1 MAVVKQ
7 AAVAKQVAV
16 VKQVASGKRRALAAA
31 LAVTLFMTLTAGSCG
46 PGEEQADDPAPDVS
60 YQEEAP
66 APAGSEDPHNRQS
79 VVQVPKGTSPRAVE
93 FADADTGYAL
103 FSTCVN
109 GQACQVGLVIT
120 LDGGQSWVP
129 RKVPFDDATEVE
141 MRLGRGNVLLLRTA
155 PGGWYVSKDT
165 GHTFKQYP
173 LNPPPPELNLTEPR
187 FSVGCLDGTVDCAAR
202 QPMELTDDGK
212 RVALPS
218 HPSGNQRFTS
228 LVAQADGKLWLTA
241 QSVETSGSVPPMITV
256 SVWSSAD
263 GGRTWHA
270 EGTARLPQQSGVE
283 PHVVVAPDGSDVW
296 LAANQ
301 FAARRTEGG
310 TWVEASAMRE
320 VAEVYSAEVL
330 PGGLL
335 LVASGQGVWTVD
347 SERRTRDQGGR
358 LVFRLRRLSETTI
371 LGYPAQQSG
380 EVWLCEVRDKNCEW
394 SRVAVA
400 AR

>member
-1 MAVVKQ
+1 
-7 AAVAKQVAV
+7 VALV
-16 VKQVASGKRRALAAA
+16 KRRPLAAA
-31 LAVTLFMTLTAGSCG
+31 LAITLTMTLTAGSCQ
-46 PGEEQADDPAPDVS
+46 PGEEPAPEPTSDVS
-60 YQEEAP
+60 YQEEP
-66 APAGSEDPHNRQS
+66 PVPVGTEDPRNRQS

-103 FSTCVN
+103 FSSCVS
-109 GQACQVGLVIT
+109 GLACQVGLVIS

-141 MRLGRGNVLLLRTA
+141 MRLGRGNVLLLRTV

-173 LNPPPPELNLTEPR
+173 LIPAPPELNLTEPR

-202 QPMELTDDGK
+202 QPMEVTDDGK
-212 RVALPS
+212 RVPLPS
-218 HPSGNQRFTS
+218 QPAGNHRFTS

-241 QSVETSGSVPPMITV
+241 QAVETSGTAPPVIAV
-256 SVWSSAD
+256 SIWSSAD
-263 GGRTWHA
+263 HGRTWRA
-270 EGTARLPQQSGVE
+270 EGVARLPQHSGVE
-283 PHVVVAPDGSDVW
+283 PHVAVAPDGSDVW

-301 FAARRTEGG
+301 YAARRNPAGA
-310 TWVEASAMRE
+310 WVEATAMRE

-335 LVASGQGVWTVD
+335 LIASGQGVWTVD
-347 SERRTRDQGGR
+347 GDRRTRDQGGR
-358 LVFRLRRLSETTI
+358 LVFRLRRLSATTI
-371 LGYPAQQSG
+371 LGYPAQASG
-380 EVWLCEVRDKNCEW
+380 EVWLCEVKDKICEW

>member
-1 MAVVKQ
+1 MALV
-7 AAVAKQVAV
+7 
-16 VKQVASGKRRALAAA
+16 KRRALAAA
-31 LAVTLFMTLTAGSCG
+31 LAAALTMTLTAGSCT
-46 PGEEQADDPAPDVS
+46 PDKESADEPATDVS
-60 YQEEAP
+60 YQEEPP

-103 FSTCVN
+103 FSTCVS
-109 GQACQVGLVIT
+109 GLACQVGLVIT
-120 LDGGQSWVP
+120 LDGGQSWVA

-141 MRLGRGNVLLLRTA
+141 MRLGRGNVLLLRTV
-155 PGGWYVSKDT
+155 PGGWYVSRDS
-165 GHTFKQYP
+165 GHTFQQHP
-173 LNPPPPELNLTEPR
+173 LIPTPPEVNLTEPR
-187 FSVGCLDGTVDCAAR
+187 FSLGCIDGTVDCAAR
-202 QPMELTDDGK
+202 QPMEVTDDGK
-212 RVALPS
+212 RTALPGR
-218 HPSGNQRFTS
+218 PAGNQRFTS

-241 QSVETSGSVPPMITV
+241 QAVETSNTAAPMITV

-263 GGRTWHA
+263 HGRTWRA

-301 FAARRTEGG
+301 YAARRSADG
-310 TWVEASAMRE
+310 TWVEANAMRE

-330 PGGLL
+330 PGGILL
-335 LVASGQGVWTVD
+335 IASGQGVWTVD
-347 SERRTRDQGGR
+347 GDKRIRDQGGR
-358 LVFRLRRLSETTI
+358 LVFRLRRLSDTAI

-380 EVWLCEVRDKNCEW
+380 EVWLCVVKDKNCEW

>member
-1 MAVVKQ
+1 MALV
-7 AAVAKQVAV
+7 
-16 VKQVASGKRRALAAA
+16 KRRALAAA
-31 LAVTLFMTLTAGSCG
+31 LAAALTMTLTAGSCM
-46 PGEEQADDPAPDVS
+46 PGKEPAEEPAPDVS
-60 YQEEAP
+60 YQEELPP
-66 APAGSEDPHNRQS
+66 APAGSEDPRNRQS

-103 FSTCVN
+103 FSTCVS
-109 GQACQVGLVIT
+109 GLACQVGLVIT
-120 LDGGQSWVP
+120 LDGGQSWVA

-141 MRLGRGNVLLLRTA
+141 MRLGRGNVLLLRTV
-155 PGGWYVSKDT
+155 PGGWFVSRDT
-165 GHTFKQYP
+165 GHTFQQHP
-173 LNPPPPELNLTEPR
+173 LIPAPPEVNLTEPR

-202 QPMELTDDGK
+202 QPMEITDDGK
-212 RVALPS
+212 RAALPGRPAGD
-218 HPSGNQRFTS
+218 HRFTS

-241 QSVETSGSVPPMITV
+241 QAVETSNTAAPMIAV
-256 SVWSSAD
+256 SVWSSVD
-263 GGRTWHA
+263 HGRTWRA
-270 EGTARLPQQSGVE
+270 EGMTRVPQQSGVE

-301 FAARRTEGG
+301 YAARRSATGA
-310 TWVEASAMRE
+310 WVEASAMRE

-330 PGGLL
+330 PGGIL

-347 SERRTRDQGGR
+347 GDRRNRDQSGR
-358 LVFRLRRLSETTI
+358 LVFRLRRLSDTAI

-380 EVWLCEVRDKNCEW
+380 EVWLCAVKDKNCDW